1 MSQSASSPA
10 RRVPRRVILI
20 GAIVLVVVGFVI
32 MMAIGGPIALERID
46 ATSGGIPSPDGFPA
60 DFPVYANAS
69 LQISGWDSASSSG
82 YLMWL
87 STGSKKQVIA
97 YYNAALAQGDWQNR
111 PADPQVSKAQIPFR
125 RASQQT
131 YGGVLSFQTNPLN
144 GVTRISV
151 DMRPDYWPA
160 PLPSPTLTN

>member
-1 MSQSASSPA
+1 MGTPKL
-10 RRVPRRVILI
+10 PRRVLLI
-20 GAIVLVVVGFVI
+20 GAIVLGVVAFGLLV
-32 MMAIGGPIALERID
+32 AIGGPLALERID
-46 ATSGGIPSPDGFPA
+46 ASSGGIPSPDGFPS

-82 YLMWL
+82 YAMWL

-111 PADPQVSKAQIPFR
+111 PVDPQVSKPQIPFR
-125 RASQQT
+125 RASQPT

-151 DMRPDYWPA
+151 DMRPDYWHA
-160 PLPSPTLTN
+160 PSPSPTPTS